1 MAHIICSW
9 SGRQEMRQ
17 RLEESGD
24 GSVDGQT
31 HVDIKNGYLR
41 IPFPIS
47 KSNAR
52 RSQDLKSGISE
63 V

>member
-1 MAHIICSW
+1 
-9 SGRQEMRQ
+9 MRQ

-24 GSVDGQT
+24 GSVDGRT

-41 IPFPIS
+41 IPLPIS
-47 KSNAR
+47 KSDVKKWLGLPFNAR
-52 RSQDLKSGISE
+52 RSQDLKSGISK